1 MPSPNPV
8 PMVRSTLI
16 PSPSRANPLLLIA
29 RWKGLLRPSSG
40 VRLRHAYTLTIWPD
54 EPIVIGKTVKILAAA
69 PISHHLPQ
77 SPPNQ
82 YDTYDPH
89 IVGRVTA
96 VWRLEDGVAVA
107 RIVNICGGNMVEEVE
122 LEFPYP
128 LQKGCRPERRA
139 SGKEIA
145 ETTAEEALDPIT
157 CVRPMPAER
166 ECRGGDCFLGRN
178 YEDAH
183 VS

>member
-1 MPSPNPV
+1 MANPHPAPTV
-8 PMVRSTLI
+8 HSTLI
-16 PSPSRANPLLLIA
+16 PSPSNANPLLLIA
-29 RWKGLLRPSSG
+29 RWKGLLRPSPG
-40 VRLRHAYTLTIWPD
+40 VEKARLRHAYTLAIWPD
-54 EPIVIGKTVKILAAA
+54 ESIVIGKTVKILAAA

-96 VWRLEDGVAVA
+96 VWRLENGVAVA

-122 LEFPYP
+122 LEFPYL

-145 ETTAEEALDPIT
+145 ETTAEEGLDLIT
-157 CVRPMPAER
+157 K
-166 ECRGGDCFLGRN
+166 